1 MSIKIKGL
9 DQLTKDLRK
18 FGQDGKRVVIDELDI
33 SATTIQ
39 RRAFERA
46 PAFLDSG
53 QTVPLNIKQ
62 RIDKRF
68 ENGGLTAKIGVQGSE
83 PMDGWV
89 EFRTG
94 AFFQDLIAS
103 EPRYQTP
110 EILALA
116 RQFFRTG
123 DGTLK
128 GKPYLFPSFFEE
140 SPRLIENLKKEL
152 ETLAKKV

>member
-46 PAFLDSG
+46 PAYLDSG

-68 ENGGLTAKIGVQGSE
+68 ENSGLTVKVGVQGSQ
-83 PMDGWV
+83 DLDAYV
-89 EFRTG
+89 EFGTG
-94 AFFQDLIAS
+94 LNFLEIVSRD
-103 EPRYQTP
+103 PNNYTP
-110 EILALA
+110 EILELA
-116 RQFFRTG
+116 RIFYKNGQ
-123 DGTLK
+123 GTLK

-140 SPRLIENLKKEL
+140 SPKLLERLKKEL
-152 ETLAKKV
+152 ETLANKV

>member
-1 MSIKIKGL
+1 MAIRIKGL
-9 DQLTKDLRK
+9 NQLTKDLRK
-18 FGQDGKRVVIDELDI
+18 FGQDGKRVVINELDI

-53 QTVPLNIKQ
+53 QTLDLNIKQ
-62 RIDKRF
+62 QLDKNPS
-68 ENGGLTAKIGVQGSE
+68 NGGLTWKVGIQGVNELQAY
-83 PMDGWV
+83 V
-89 EFRTG
+89 EFGTG
-94 AFFQDLIAS
+94 ADFLDLIARK
-103 EPRYQTP
+103 PDYQTP

-116 RQFFRTG
+116 QTFKKTG

-128 GKPYLFPSFFEE
+128 GTPYLFPSFFEE
-140 SPRLIENLKKEL
+140 SPKLIENLKKEL